1 MVSWKCLL
9 LTARS
14 LWLLPGFNI
23 LRIGIEAWIAV
34 LPSSGAGKIVLL
46 MLLCA
51 LILTGFFFMFRKIV
65 RKNTKR
71 ILGYR
76 ERTFFLK
83 FLDARGWLTMAFMMT
98 LGIVLRSS
106 GLLPDEF
113 FAFFYTGLGTSLS
126 IAGILFLLSGIK
138 TR

>member
-1 MVSWKCLL
+1 MVNRKILL
-9 LTARS
+9 FIAGAV
-14 LWLLPGFNI
+14 WLAAGINI
-23 LRIGIEAWIAV
+23 LRVGISAWIGV
-34 LPSSGAGKIVLL
+34 IPSSDTGKIILL
-46 MLLCA
+46 ALACA

-65 RKNTKR
+65 RRNTAR
-71 ILGYR
+71 IRGYG
-76 ERTFFLK
+76 ERTLFLK
-83 FLDARGWLTMAFMMT
+83 FLDARGWITMAFMMT

-126 IAGILFLLSGIK
+126 AAGLMFLISGAK